1 MRVAAP
7 GPRAVWRPPDPA
19 VSLPSDSCEDS
30 SSFVCVVGWVSLG
43 LPTLRVLPTKTQR
56 LSPSR
61 TAGATGCKSAVIVI
75 EQLSG
80 SAPARCLD
88 GLQQLAAH
96 ASTRRSS
103 TPKLQSDTSESD
115 VGSVRETPTPP
126 RHVVAMLRAS
136 RLLRVELRLGA
147 ARRRLSLAYSP
158 PLTGADYLHTPKF
171 WTGLEPEK
179 APGFDAERNCLAS
192 LKAPDLRERGPK
204 LRDTLEDYF
213 ENGWALTEVLF
224 SSLRGP
230 EAYYRPPAHGLRH
243 PLVFYYGHPA
253 VRSRRPVV

>member
-80 SAPARCLD
+80 SVTAQTLD
-88 GLQQLAAH
+88 ALQKLAAH
-96 ASTRRSS
+96 GSNRRLFN
-103 TPKLQSDTSESD
+103 KGVALLR
-115 VGSVRETPTPP
+115 GKNNGGNAGETPT
-126 RHVVAMLRAS
+126 L
-136 RLLRVELRLGA
+136 
-147 ARRRLSLAYSP
+147 
-158 PLTGADYLHTPKF
+158 
-171 WTGLEPEK
+171 
-179 APGFDAERNCLAS
+179 
-192 LKAPDLRERGPK
+192 
-204 LRDTLEDYF
+204 
-213 ENGWALTEVLF
+213 
-224 SSLRGP
+224 
-230 EAYYRPPAHGLRH
+230 
-243 PLVFYYGHPA
+243 
-253 VRSRRPVV
+253 